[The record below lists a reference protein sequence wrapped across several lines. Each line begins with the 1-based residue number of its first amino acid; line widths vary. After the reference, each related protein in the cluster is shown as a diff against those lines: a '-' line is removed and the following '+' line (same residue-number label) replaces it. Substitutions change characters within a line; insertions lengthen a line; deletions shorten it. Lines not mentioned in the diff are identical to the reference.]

1 MILTVRKEHQVGRV
15 LKKLSI
21 TSDRDRA
28 YVMKMDVESTK
39 DIQTFLQ
46 WLSKE
51 EGLHNNI
58 DCIVHNAAFTPYQEF
73 HDDHVEDRI
82 IDDEIYV

>member
-1 MILTVRKEHQVGRV
+1 MRKKHQVGRV

-46 WLSKE
+46 WLRKE

-58 DCIVHNAAFTPYQEF
+58 DCIVHNAAFAPYQEF
-73 HDDHVEDRI
+73 HDNHVEDGI